1 MTSERWLAEALG
13 NLAPEVRRRLEAEYR
28 EHFREARESGVPEW
42 QLLADLGDPGR
53 LNRDLL
59 ATHLTEYEAKV
70 LQGRVRRWTP
80 GTPWRPLLM
89 GAVYALVLGVMK
101 ILGGEQT
108 DALWA
113 AAPLLVGGLGSAALL
128 GLRGR
133 YTDDPDR
140 LALYGWPALTLSAAL
155 VFAAGQAVMNWPSL
169 PKLLGFLLVALLLF
183 LWIELGWRGSLYR
196 KARTSHWR
204 PA

>member
-1 MTSERWLAEALG
+1 MTPERWLAEALH
-13 NLAPEVRRRLEAEYR
+13 NLAPDVRRRLEAEYR
-28 EHFREARESGVPEW
+28 EHFRGAREAGVPEW
-42 QLLADLGDPGR
+42 HLLADLGDPQR

-70 LQGRVRRWTP
+70 LQSRVRRWTP
-80 GTPWRPLLM
+80 GTPWGPLLM

-101 ILGGEQT
+101 GLGGQQA
-108 DALWA
+108 DLAWA

-128 GLRGR
+128 RGR
-133 YTDDPDR
+133 YAGDPAR

-155 VFAAGQAVMNWPSL
+155 VFAAGQAVTNWPSL
-169 PKLLGFLLVALLLF
+169 LKLLGFLLVACLLF
-183 LWIELGWRGSLYR
+183 LWAELGWRGSLYR
-196 KARTSHWR
+196 KARRSDWR